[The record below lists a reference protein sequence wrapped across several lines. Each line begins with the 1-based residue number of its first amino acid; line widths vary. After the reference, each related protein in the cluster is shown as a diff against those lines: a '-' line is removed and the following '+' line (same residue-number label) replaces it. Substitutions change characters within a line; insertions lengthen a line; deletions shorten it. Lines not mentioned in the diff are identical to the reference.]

1 MISVPKVSITKPTF
15 DGTCVCIPA
24 LSHTLAGSVAKVSS
38 VRIIWWSIRRRIRV
52 NRPWLRKGMVGKP
65 STFHDE
71 KKFSRFSQSKL
82 PNDSKKETKSSV
94 KKRRESRPTS
104 KMCFVFLL
112 FLKRQMPMFYS
123 NDSGHFLWFCFS
135 FKHATYTLH
144 FSHFLLYDFLFCKF
158 FIISD
163 FWTEFVFTLTTFCIR
178 FVSLFVQSKLYNVSQ
193 THNGSHTHIVVFP
206 FFSLRKLLDSWIIRW
221 KIYYNDSRHQFH
233 FSIVDSENSVSA
245 VQRRNRDWILEL
257 KQILWFIPIAFPS
270 HWIHSVH
277 KLCWAST
284 HLDIRRVRLLKN
296 NQATNTNFVIIC
308 WPRPGFSF

>member
-1 MISVPKVSITKPTF
+1 MISVPKVSITKQTF

-65 STFHDE
+65 FTFHDQ
-71 KKFSRFSQSKL
+71 KFSRFSQSKL

-94 KKRRESRPTS
+94 KKRRESRLTS

-144 FSHFLLYDFLFCKF
+144 FSHFLLYDFFYSANFSSFLIFER
-158 FIISD
+158 SLYSL
-163 FWTEFVFTLTTFCIR
+163 WPHFVFD
-178 FVSLFVQSKLYNVSQ
+178 LFLYLYKVNFI
-193 THNGSHTHIVVFP
+193 TSHKPTM
-206 FFSLRKLLDSWIIRW
+206 
-221 KIYYNDSRHQFH
+221 
-233 FSIVDSENSVSA
+233 
-245 VQRRNRDWILEL
+245 
-257 KQILWFIPIAFPS
+257 
-270 HWIHSVH
+270 
-277 KLCWAST
+277 
-284 HLDIRRVRLLKN
+284 
-296 NQATNTNFVIIC
+296 
-308 WPRPGFSF
+308 